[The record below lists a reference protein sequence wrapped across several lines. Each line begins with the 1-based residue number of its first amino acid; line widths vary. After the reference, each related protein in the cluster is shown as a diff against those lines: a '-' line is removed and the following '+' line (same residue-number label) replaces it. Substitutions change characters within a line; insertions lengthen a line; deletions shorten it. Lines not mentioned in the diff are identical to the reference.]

1 MGTGIRHKERNA
13 ISKKPAPAASP
24 PTMNTP
30 RFPLVAAIL
39 LLVSAGHSPAAVSV
53 TPAVTITF
61 DNPPFSQAQDAYGQ
75 GRTYTENG
83 YAFSTTNSSGGSG
96 SIIRFNPALSPS
108 GPSNSSPYFG
118 ATLFSNPSFVAAD
131 GSPFALLDLRL
142 GGYSSFVSTSAV
154 TLRGMFSGGGT
165 ITKTF
170 NIGFQFS
177 TYQLPPEWTNLV
189 RVDFLSTGFSWDD
202 LTVQAVPEPAPAA
215 FASLGLVLF
224 SWLRRRR

>member
-1 MGTGIRHKERNA
+1 MN
-13 ISKKPAPAASP
+13 SP
-24 PTMNTP
+24 YFP
-30 RFPLVAAIL
+30 RVAAIL
-39 LLVSAGHSPAAVSV
+39 LLASAVRSPAAVSV

-75 GRTYTENG
+75 GRTYTSNG
-83 YAFSTTNSSGGSG
+83 YAFSTTNSSAGSG
-96 SIIRFNPALSPS
+96 SIIRFNPALTTF

-131 GSPFALLDLRL
+131 GSPFALLDLKL
-142 GGYSSFVSTSAV
+142 GGYSSFFSTSAV
-154 TLRGMFSGGGT
+154 TLRGMFAGGGT
-165 ITKTF
+165 ITRTF

-189 RVDFLSTGFSWDD
+189 KVDFLSTGFSWDD
-202 LTVQAVPEPAPAA
+202 VTVRAVPEPAPAA
-215 FASLGLVLF
+215 FVSLVLF